1 MRRALALLG
10 LLVATGGAQA
20 LSIVTWNTEF
30 LMDARQFEAWRS
42 ACDAAGWDDAAS
54 TRHRHEPLA
63 PCDALSGL
71 SPRGERVSKP
81 LRTWADYQDKL
92 AALRERAT
100 ELDADVL
107 LLQEAGGAAAV
118 AQLLPAGRYR
128 IYTTEGAA
136 RTALHLAV
144 AVKIDVPQIAP
155 PTPYLPLAVTVGT
168 RYGPRQLRP
177 GLQFAVSVRGVR
189 VDVLAVHLKSGCR
202 NDAIDT
208 PRGGARRS
216 DDCAQLRQQVPAVQA
231 WVDARRRSGTPFIVA
246 GDFNRNL
253 WRERVEQRPARCDA
267 SDAAA
272 PLQGACVANPL
283 PEWDDDPAQR
293 LLLARTQLRAYAD
306 GALCTTKPSRGHGEP
321 LCHCGIDN
329 VLVSASLLSALQLPL
344 ERLVASGVH
353 YGASHYGPTRARPSD
368 HCPLRVD
375 L

>member
-1 MRRALALLG
+1 MRRVLALLG

-144 AVKIDVPQIAP
+144 AVKIDVPLIAP

-177 GLQFAVSVRGVR
+177 
-189 VDVLAVHLKSGCR
+189 
-202 NDAIDT
+202 
-208 PRGGARRS
+208 
-216 DDCAQLRQQVPAVQA
+216 
-231 WVDARRRSGTPFIVA
+231 
-246 GDFNRNL
+246 
-253 WRERVEQRPARCDA
+253 
-267 SDAAA
+267 
-272 PLQGACVANPL
+272 
-283 PEWDDDPAQR
+283 
-293 LLLARTQLRAYAD
+293 
-306 GALCTTKPSRGHGEP
+306 
-321 LCHCGIDN
+321 
-329 VLVSASLLSALQLPL
+329 
-344 ERLVASGVH
+344 
-353 YGASHYGPTRARPSD
+353 
-368 HCPLRVD
+368 
-375 L
+375 